1 MTRVVN
7 FAFLSASVV
16 GGAAGVVLGK
26 LVADGVL

>member
-1 MTRVVN
+1 MSRAVN
-7 FAFLSASVV
+7 FAFLAASLI

>member
-1 MTRVVN
+1 MTRTLT
-7 FAFLSASVV
+7 FAFLAATAL